1 MRVLEFQQPEIKTV
15 TADKIFDLPGRN
27 SRPSHIV
34 IILRGLPGSGKSH
47 IAKLIREK
55 ELFHSAPAPR
65 LLSIDS
71 YFLTEVEK
79 TEKDPE
85 TGRRVKRR
93 VQEYEYE
100 PEMEQ
105 VYRASLMK
113 TYNKTLE
120 EGFFPMVVVD
130 APNTKV
136 HHFDRYWSN
145 GKMNGFD
152 VYVAELIDSVE
163 ICVARNIHN
172 RTQED
177 IEKLAR
183 EWEETP
189 PHFTRLDVTALLSDS
204 NIDEVE
210 MECTG
215 SGSEGEDE
223 KEEEKNSESQ
233 TSWMRWECIARGSGS
248 SPASQRRRR
257 RRR

>member
-1 MRVLEFQQPEIKTV
+1 MGVPDFPKPEIKTV
-15 TADKIFDLPGRN
+15 MADKIFDSPGR
-27 SRPSHIV
+27 SDRPSHIV

-47 IAKLIREK
+47 VARLIREK
-55 ELFHSAPAPR
+55 ELFHGAPAPR
-65 LLSIDS
+65 LLSLDS
-71 YFLTEVEK
+71 YFLTEVER
-79 TEKDPE
+79 TERDPD

-93 VQEYEYE
+93 VEEYEYE

-105 VYRASLMK
+105 AYRASLLK

-120 EGFFPMVVVD
+120 EGFFPVVVVD

-145 GKMNGFD
+145 GKMRGFE
-152 VYVAELIDSVE
+152 VYVAELIDSVD
-163 ICVARNIHN
+163 ICTARNVHH
-172 RTQED
+172 RSRDD
-177 IEKLAR
+177 IEKLSR

-233 TSWMRWECIARGSGS
+233 V
-248 SPASQRRRR
+248 
-257 RRR
+257 